1 MLVFTPFSH
10 EHAGRLRSGLDVGVR
25 PGCAVTPSFL
35 AALGPQVSTDEADFA
50 ALSNAGVLALLDDI
64 APTRLV
70 LAVDVRA
77 SQIVDRRTPQGEVE
91 VSDLLWSQVQA
102 LFTDEPDAAEA
113 VDRARHGA
121 GVSGLGDALA
131 TLAVTDLLDAYDLLW
146 YSVEELDA
154 LS

>member
-1 MLVFTPFSH
+1 MLVFTPISH
-10 EHAGRLRSGLDVGVR
+10 EHASRLRSGLDVGVL
-25 PGCAVTPSFL
+25 PGCAVTPAL
-35 AALGPQVSTDEADFA
+35 LTALGPEVSTDEADFA

-64 APTRLV
+64 ARTRLV
-70 LAVDVRA
+70 LALDVRA
-77 SQIVDRRTPQGEVE
+77 SQIVDRQTPQGEVD

-121 GVSGLGDALA
+121 SVSGLGDVLA
-131 TLAVTDLLDAYDLLW
+131 TPAVTDLLDSFDLLW